1 MSIIVSHHCSVSQL
15 SIPKRNAFSLLEMVI
30 AVTLVSVVGLA
41 LIQSAANNHKL
52 IGNAIEQSDGYRAY
66 TYGLLF
72 SDQEIYFTQ
81 TNLYDLI
88 KERFLIRSDEMTT
101 IMKDKRIGNY
111 QQNIVSSVPITSYRN
126 YSSDSSSLNERADLK
141 SMRYTMG
148 KKSYT
153 IYTLQMNP

>member
-1 MSIIVSHHCSVSQL
+1 MSIIVSHHYTASQL
-15 SIPKRNAFSLLEMVI
+15 SISKHHAFSLIEMII
-30 AVTLVSVVGLA
+30 AVALVSVIGLA
-41 LIQSAANNHKL
+41 LIQSAANNHRL
-52 IGNAIEQSDGYRAY
+52 IGNVIEQSDTYRAY

-88 KERFLIRSDEMTT
+88 KDRFEIRGDEIST
-101 IMKDKRIGNY
+101 IMKDKQIGNY
-111 QQNIVSSVPITSYRN
+111 QQNIISSIPITSYRN
-126 YSSDSSSLNERADLK
+126 YSNGSSSLNERADLK

-148 KKSYT
+148 KKSFT